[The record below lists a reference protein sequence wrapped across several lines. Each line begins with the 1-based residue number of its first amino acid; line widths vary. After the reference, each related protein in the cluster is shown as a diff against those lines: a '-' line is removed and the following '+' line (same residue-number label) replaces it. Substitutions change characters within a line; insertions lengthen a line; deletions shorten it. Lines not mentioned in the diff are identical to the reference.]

1 MADAGGGQRVGAAC
15 GAGGLSRGP
24 ARYCARSPT
33 TTPTRLR
40 GRGLAAEAMAAVLDF
55 GFDRMAL
62 QRIEIWTESANVR
75 SVRMAA
81 RRGFVHEG
89 TLRGYVREDDGSG
102 P

>member
-1 MADAGGGQRVGAAC
+1 
-15 GAGGLSRGP
+15 
-24 ARYCARSPT
+24 
-33 TTPTRLR
+33 
-40 GRGLAAEAMAAVLDF
+40 MAAVLDF